1 MFCIRCL
8 VNTLSGKGL
17 NCFVIKQ
24 VPIQAAFT
32 IDFAWAVTPKISFSV
47 PLLSVYDTVSDEC
60 ELGRA
65 KCFCT
70 QCLHVTVSGNVHKF
84 LQVKV
89 HKFLPIYLSRKAVCL
104 LFVEQS
110 MFIHNLSCLGLFFFG
125 GVVELIL
132 RLKTSTRSGAVC
144 IFIMTINGKN
154 NKNQGL
160 VSFAS

>member
-8 VNTLSGKGL
+8 VNTLSGKDL

-24 VPIQAAFT
+24 VPIQVAFT
-32 IDFAWAVTPKISFSV
+32 IDFSWAVTPKISFSV
-47 PLLSVYDTVSDEC
+47 LLLSVCDTVPDEC
-60 ELGRA
+60 ELGRV

-70 QCLHVTVSGNVHKF
+70 QCLHVMVSGNVHKF

-89 HKFLPIYLSRKAVCL
+89 HKFLPIYLSRKVVCL

-110 MFIHNLSCLGLFFFG
+110 MFIHNLSCFGLFFFG
-125 GVVELIL
+125 GVVELML
-132 RLKTSTRSGAVC
+132 RLKTSTRSGAVY

-160 VSFAS
+160 VSFTS